1 MPRHEHSTDLGKIAG
16 RGSSVLRIAAIIPGG
31 ELDGPAQHPTLG
43 IDIAN
48 RPFGALLHLLAEAR
62 EITGHGAGE
71 PNYDRIVGNGGIVG
85 GGKQPYADGDDSG
98 KK

>member
-48 RPFGALLHLLAEAR
+48 RPFELGCR
-62 EITGHGAGE
+62 
-71 PNYDRIVGNGGIVG
+71 V
-85 GGKQPYADGDDSG
+85 
-98 KK
+98 